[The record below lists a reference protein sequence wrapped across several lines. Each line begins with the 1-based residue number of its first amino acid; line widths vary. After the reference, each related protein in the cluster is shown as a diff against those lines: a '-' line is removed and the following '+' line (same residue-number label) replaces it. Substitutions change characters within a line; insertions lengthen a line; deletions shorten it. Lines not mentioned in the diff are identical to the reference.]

1 MEKLK
6 VLVELVTD
14 EQIDTVLVE
23 LKEYII
29 IIIIMY
35 K

>member
-29 IIIIMY
+29 IIMY

>member
-29 IIIIMY
+29 IIIMY